1 MSHKPR
7 AHFHRC
13 LTGEGRTIL
22 SCHIGKVEGV
32 MVMCAN
38 IEHFKEE
45 TKRRNVVTVE
55 PYLFDG
61 TNQIVG

>member
-1 MSHKPR
+1 MNHKPR

-32 MVMCAN
+32 MEMCAD
-38 IEHFKEE
+38 IEHFKEVA
-45 TKRRNVVTVE
+45 KRRNVVTVE
-55 PYLFDG
+55 PYLFDE
-61 TNQIVG
+61 TNRVID

>member
-1 MSHKPR
+1 MSRKPR

-32 MVMCAN
+32 MEICAN
-38 IEHFKEE
+38 IEHLKEE
-45 TKRRNVVTVE
+45 AKRRNVVTVE

-61 TNQIVG
+61 TNQVIG